1 MADSQGND
9 VTAVAIPVTGF
20 IGYAPAGTTIPTPTE
35 GSDPDFTLDPAFK
48 KLGLVKV
55 DGGPQWAWA
64 ASGDP
69 IEFWQSGYKIP
80 SGLADVTIDVS
91 LAQTD
96 DNVRAFVYGKVPD
109 ANGFVIVDGGG
120 SAEEYVIF
128 TEEIFKNGDIRR
140 RVAPASQVTT
150 VAEDQ
155 STRGEVLGYAVTI
168 GVNPSD
174 ELANGHFGE
183 WLILADGDNS

>member
-20 IGYAPAGTTIPTPTE
+20 IGYAPAGTTIPTPVE
-35 GSDPDFTLDPAFK
+35 GADPAFTLPVAYK
-48 KLGLVKV
+48 KLGLLKV

-64 ASGDP
+64 PNGDP
-69 IEFWQSGYKIP
+69 IEFWQGGYKIP
-80 SGLADVTIDVS
+80 TGLADVTVDVT

-96 DNVRAFVYGKVPD
+96 DNVRSVLYGKIPD

-120 SAEEYVIF
+120 SATEYVLF

-140 RVAPASQVTT
+140 RVAPSAQVGA
-150 VAEDQ
+150 VSEDQ
-155 STRGEVLGYAVTI
+155 STRGDVTGYATTFTI
-168 GVNPSD
+168 NSSSL
-174 ELANGHFGE
+174 LANGHFGE
-183 WLILADGDNS
+183 WLILAADNS

>member
-1 MADSQGND
+1 MVDSQGND

-20 IGYAPAGTTIPTPTE
+20 IGYAPAGTPIPTPTE
-35 GSDPDFTLDPAFK
+35 GADPDFTLDPAFK
-48 KLGLVKV
+48 KLGLLKT

-64 ASGDP
+64 PDGDP
-69 IEFWQSGYKIP
+69 IEFWQAGYSIP
-80 SGLADVTIDVS
+80 TGLADVTVDVS

-96 DNVRAFVYGKVPD
+96 NNVRAFTYGKTPD
-109 ANGFVIVDGGG
+109 ANGFVVVDGGG
-120 SAEEYVIF
+120 SALEYVIF

-140 RVAPASQVTT
+140 RVAPSAQVTT

-168 GVNPSD
+168 GINPTD
-174 ELANGHFGE
+174 ELDNGHFGE
-183 WLILADGDNS
+183 WLILAAGDNS

>member
-20 IGYAPAGTTIPTPTE
+20 IGYAPAGTTIPTPSE
-35 GSDPDFTLDPAFK
+35 GADPDFVLDPAFK
-48 KLGLVKV
+48 KLGLLKT

-64 ASGDP
+64 PSGDA

-80 SGLADVTIDVS
+80 SGLADVTIDVA

-96 DNVRAFVYGKVPD
+96 DNVRAFTYGKVPD
-109 ANGFVIVDGGG
+109 VNGFVIVDGGG
-120 SAEEYVIF
+120 SPVEYVIF

-140 RVAPASQVTT
+140 RVAPSGQVTN

-155 STRGEVLGYAVTI
+155 SIRGEVLGYATTI
-168 GVNPSD
+168 GVNPSS
-174 ELANGHFGE
+174 LLGNGHFGE
-183 WLILADGDNS
+183 WLILASDNS